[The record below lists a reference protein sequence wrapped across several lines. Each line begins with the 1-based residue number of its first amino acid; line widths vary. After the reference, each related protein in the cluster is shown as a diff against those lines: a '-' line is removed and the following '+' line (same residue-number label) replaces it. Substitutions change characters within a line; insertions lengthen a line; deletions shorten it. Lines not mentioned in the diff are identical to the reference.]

1 MNLTIRILLILA
13 IALVPAVGVQVY
25 NAYDLRRARERQVRE
40 EALRQAE
47 LLNANLGGLISG
59 ADQVGAGIAGLLSVR
74 TLDPACGADLEG
86 VRQRLGRYKVI
97 TLWDASGRP
106 VCSTPAASDSLAPPP
121 ELARVLA
128 TGVSAI
134 GRYTAGTHPGE
145 AHLPLVVPLKVDGT
159 VRGAIVF
166 GLGVDTIAQR
176 MSAAKPSGQ
185 STVVVADRNGTILAR
200 HPDNEAY
207 VGRSFPPSLKGLLD
221 APAPGNAVV
230 PGYDGRDRLI
240 GYFPPAAPPEGLW
253 VSVGFFLP
261 ELTADIRGAGY
272 RSLALSG
279 LAVFCATVLAL
290 LLGSYVIRRPTEA
303 LIAAARRWSAGDL
316 SSRAPVRHAHDEF
329 AQLGAAFNAMADSLE
344 RREAAL
350 RESEERNRLAIA
362 ATGLGTWHADFVASR
377 QTWSDE
383 IRRMAGL
390 PPDVEARPSVLKPLF
405 EPPDWERLKAAF
417 AAAAD
422 PARDEPLRIEVPIR
436 RADDGRQRWMLVIG
450 RVIFDARRRSILRAV
465 AVVIDVTERRRA
477 EEHQRLLLH
486 ELNHRVKNTLATVQ
500 AIALQTLRQT
510 RDPAAFA
517 ESFQARL
524 LSLSGTHNLLTESA
538 WQNASLRSLL
548 ETELAPYLRPEGG
561 RARLDGEIVALPA
574 RQALALGM
582 VIHEL
587 TTNAAK
593 YGALSVPEGR
603 VEVSWAVSG
612 HAPERGLMV
621 HWRERGG
628 PRVAEPAKAGFGSRL
643 IRRTVE
649 DELGGRVVL
658 EHRPE
663 GVTCAI
669 LIPLA
674 EGRPEA
680 AGERLAAE

>member
-1 MNLTIRILLILA
+1 M
-13 IALVPAVGVQVY
+13 
-25 NAYDLRRARERQVRE
+25 
-40 EALRQAE
+40 
-47 LLNANLGGLISG
+47 
-59 ADQVGAGIAGLLSVR
+59 
-74 TLDPACGADLEG
+74 
-86 VRQRLGRYKVI
+86 
-97 TLWDASGRP
+97 
-106 VCSTPAASDSLAPPP
+106 
-121 ELARVLA
+121 
-128 TGVSAI
+128 
-134 GRYTAGTHPGE
+134 
-145 AHLPLVVPLKVDGT
+145 
-159 VRGAIVF
+159 
-166 GLGVDTIAQR
+166 
-176 MSAAKPSGQ
+176 
-185 STVVVADRNGTILAR
+185 
-200 HPDNEAY
+200 
-207 VGRSFPPSLKGLLD
+207 
-221 APAPGNAVV
+221 
-230 PGYDGRDRLI
+230 
-240 GYFPPAAPPEGLW
+240 
-253 VSVGFFLP
+253 
-261 ELTADIRGAGY
+261 
-272 RSLALSG
+272 
-279 LAVFCATVLAL
+279 FCATVLAL

-303 LIAAARRWSAGDL
+303 LIAAARRWSGGDL
-316 SSRAPVRHAHDEF
+316 SLRAPVRHARDEF

-344 RREAAL
+344 RREGAL

-362 ATGLGTWHADFVASR
+362 ATGLGTWHADFVAGR

-390 PPDVEARPSVLKPLF
+390 PPDAEARPSVLKPLF

-436 RADDGRQRWMLVIG
+436 RADDGRQRWMLIIG
-450 RVIFDARRRSILRAV
+450 RVIFDERRRSILRAV
-465 AVVIDVTERRRA
+465 AVVIDITERRQA
-477 EEHQRLLLH
+477 EDHQRLLLH

-561 RARLDGEIVALPA
+561 RARLEGEGVALPA

-593 YGALSVPEGR
+593 YGALSTPEGR

-612 HAPERGLMV
+612 GAPGRSLTV

-628 PRVAEPAKAGFGSRL
+628 PRVVEPAKAGFGSRL

-649 DELGGRVVL
+649 DELGGRVAL
-658 EHRPE
+658 DHRPE

-674 EGRPEA
+674 ESRPES